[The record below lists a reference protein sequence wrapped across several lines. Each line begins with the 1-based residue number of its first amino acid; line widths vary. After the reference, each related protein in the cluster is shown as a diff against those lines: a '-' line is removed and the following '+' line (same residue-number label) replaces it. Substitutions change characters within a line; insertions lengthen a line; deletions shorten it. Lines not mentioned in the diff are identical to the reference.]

1 MKSVFQPPFLFSAL
15 LLTAG
20 SSAIA
25 CALYAARGTYKPPLN
40 KLLTAMCLALLLWCL
55 DLAIRVCAVS
65 RWVALAGSY
74 LAPLG
79 GAPLFGLLVHYIL
92 ILTGRPISAGRKWV
106 YALIYLPG
114 AAVFWGLSVLPLF
127 GQYTPV
133 LNLTPLGWVNNS
145 RNVWIWFYCV
155 YCAVFLLAALVLL
168 WQWARKSVSARE
180 KKQARSLSLSILA
193 MTLLGWPTAVL
204 PRLLQIQFPGM
215 AALFAI
221 LPILTICRQVNQ
233 TDSAQP
239 APPNQDEVILNS
251 SHGAKSV
258 YLVLSAYFFMESQLN
273 LISQSF
279 PKGGTNLH
287 AALIFS
293 GLLVLGGLAALTFRR
308 FPWDD
313 GLKELALSL
322 LFAATIPVIVFA
334 FWKFGSTTVWAII
347 ILPLIPSMLFNR
359 RILLVTVLMSG
370 FQTQLILMGARPY
383 VFIQVDSS
391 DYVVR
396 IGLIL
401 LAACFC
407 VFVSLVYRR
416 RLRENAM
423 HTVQQRTA
431 AAVSQ
436 TLLLADPDNWRE
448 KFTQVLELIGTLFQ
462 YQQVRLSLFD
472 GEEQEIVSS
481 CEWHRDAPSPANDA
495 ESHLLA
501 AIRGQLQ
508 PGHILI
514 LRADDSLSPASVSL
528 QSDMRQLCLRCI
540 ATVPIVQGGHTLG
553 FLCLSFAQFAR
564 GEKSGFSQFLS
575 IISNMLADSLVKLK
589 VLERMRFIAYHDQLT
604 GLPNRLLLT
613 ERLNQ
618 AIAQAMYSGKLLC
631 VIFLDLDTFKS
642 INDTM
647 GHEIGDQL
655 LIQVA
660 RAFSGYIGAEDIAAR
675 FGGDEFVFLLSQ
687 IPNEK
692 AVHRMVQ
699 EIMNLIRRPVVL
711 QGQEFFMTGSAG
723 AALYPQDGCD
733 AETLIANADIA
744 MYHAKQLGKNRFV
757 LCSQTLREETAN
769 QIRLTRLLSSA
780 QEQGQLELYY
790 QPQISL
796 ETREITGLEALLRW
810 NLPGSGLL
818 SPNVFI
824 PLAEKAGL
832 IQSIG
837 RWVMETACR
846 QSRLWQEEGYAPI
859 RMAVNVSVQELSD
872 AHFVR
877 HVAEMLDRTGLDPQ
891 LLELEL
897 TESVAYSGAT
907 DVANILTDLKRL
919 GVSLSIDDFG
929 TEYSSLNRLK
939 ALPVD
944 RLKLDMQFVHGIE
957 SNEKDRAITN
967 TIILL
972 ARNLNIGIIAE
983 GVETDTQLRFLKG
996 RLCDEAQGFY
1006 YFNPMPAGEVT
1017 KYLRGSSGPS
1027 AGKSEAGII
1036 TGKG

>member
-1 MKSVFQPPFLFSAL
+1 MFHPPFLFSAL

-25 CALYAARGTYKPPLN
+25 CALYAARGIYKPPLN

-55 DLAIRVCAVS
+55 SLAIRACAS
-65 RWVALAGSY
+65 NQWVALAGSC
-74 LAPLG
+74 LASLGRAPLV
-79 GAPLFGLLVHYIL
+79 GLLVHYIL
-92 ILTGRPISAGRKWV
+92 ILTGRPIPAGRKWI
-106 YALIYLPG
+106 YLLIYLPG
-114 AAVFWGLSVLPLF
+114 ATAFWGLSVLPLF

-133 LNLTPLGWVNNS
+133 LSFTPLGWVNSSWNA
-145 RNVWIWFYCV
+145 WAWFYCV
-155 YCAVFLLAALVLL
+155 YYTVFLLAALVLL
-168 WQWARKSVSARE
+168 WQWAQNSVSMRK
-180 KKQARSLSLSILA
+180 KKQARRLSFSILA
-193 MTLLGWPTAVL
+193 MALPGALTDVL
-204 PRLLQIQFPGM
+204 PGLLQIRFPGM
-215 AALFAI
+215 AAFFAI
-221 LPILTICRQVNQ
+221 LPILAICRQVNQ
-233 TDSAQP
+233 TASVQP
-239 APPNQDEVILNS
+239 ALPNQDEVILNS

-258 YLVLSAYFFMESQLN
+258 YLVLSAYFFMESLLN

-279 PKGGTNLH
+279 PKGGANLY

-322 LFAATIPVIVFA
+322 LFAAAIPVIVFE
-334 FWKFGSTTVWAII
+334 FWKFGSTTIWALV

-359 RILLVTVLMSG
+359 RILLVTVLVSG
-370 FQTQLILMGARPY
+370 FQTQLVLMGAGPY
-383 VFIQVDSS
+383 AFIQVDGSS
-391 DYVVR
+391 YIVR

-407 VFVSLVYRR
+407 AFVSLVYRR

-423 HTVQQRTA
+423 HMVQQRTA

-448 KFTQVLELIGTLFQ
+448 KFTQVLELIGTLFRC
-462 YQQVRLSLFD
+462 QQVRLPLFD
-472 GEEQEIVSS
+472 GEEREIVSS

-495 ESHLLA
+495 QSHLLA
-501 AIRGQLQ
+501 VVRGQLQ
-508 PGHILI
+508 PGQILI
-514 LRADDSLSPASVSL
+514 LCADDSLSPASVSL

-540 ATVPIVQGGHTLG
+540 AAVPIVQDGHMLG
-553 FLCLSFAQFAR
+553 FLCLCFAQLARTEESGFAQF
-564 GEKSGFSQFLS
+564 LP
-575 IISNMLADSLVKLK
+575 IISNMLADSLAKLK
-589 VLERMRFIAYHDQLT
+589 VLERIHFVAYHDQLT

-613 ERLNQ
+613 ERLNG
-618 AIAQAMYSGKLLC
+618 AIARAKYSGKLLG
-631 VIFLDLDTFKS
+631 VVFLDLDTFKS

-692 AVHRMVQ
+692 AMHRAVQ

-711 QGQEFFMTGSAG
+711 QEQEFFVTGSAG

-733 AETLIANADIA
+733 AELLIANADMA
-744 MYHAKQLGKNRFV
+744 MYHAKRLGKNRYV
-757 LCSQTLREETAN
+757 LCSQNLKEETAN
-769 QIRLTRLLSSA
+769 QIRLTHLLFSA

-796 ETREITGLEALLRW
+796 KTREITGMEALLRW
-810 NLPGSGLL
+810 NLPGFGLL
-818 SPNVFI
+818 SPDVFI

-846 QSRLWQEEGYAPI
+846 QSRLWQQEGCAPV

-872 AHFVR
+872 AQFVR
-877 HVAEMLDRTGLDPQ
+877 QVAEILDKTGLDPQ

-897 TESVAYSGAT
+897 TESVAYSGTA
-907 DVANILTDLKRL
+907 DMANILADLKRL
-919 GVSLSIDDFG
+919 GISLSIDDFG

-939 ALPVD
+939 MLPVD

-957 SNEKDRAITN
+957 SSEKDRAITN

-983 GVETDTQLRFLKG
+983 GVETDVQLRFLQG
-996 RLCDEAQGFY
+996 RLCDEVQGFY
-1006 YFNPMPAGEVT
+1006 YFRPMPAGEVT

-1027 AGKSEAGII
+1027 AGKTEAGII
-1036 TGKG
+1036 TDKG